1 MTTKISR
8 RSVSASTRKV
18 SAIFAV
24 LFITTALA
32 FARTPASADKYSMED
47 QRTLET
53 YALSAD
59 NVAKVTVAAK
69 SLQPVEASDPSVA
82 KFLQHV
88 SGETLDQT
96 FKRIDA
102 NSKVAAALHSS
113 GLSTKEYWMTS
124 TTATMAYLT
133 TQMLTNGMPQST
145 LDSMFPWKASATQ
158 IAFVKAH
165 QTEIDQWMQIKR

>member
-1 MTTKISR
+1 MTTRISHR
-8 RSVSASTRKV
+8 TVSTATRKV
-18 SAIFAV
+18 SAAFAV
-24 LFITTALA
+24 LFITATLA
-32 FARTPASADKYSMED
+32 FARPPASADKYSIED

-53 YALSAD
+53 YTLSGD
-59 NVAKVTVAAK
+59 NVTKVTAAAK
-69 SLQPVEASDPSVA
+69 SLEKIEASDPSVA
-82 KFLQHV
+82 AFLQHV

-113 GLSTKEYWMTS
+113 GLTTKEYWMTS

-145 LDSMFPWKASATQ
+145 QDSMFPWKPSGVQ